1 MGDTIQKFDE
11 FADAQS
17 CSDKTESVLPEQD
30 GMTNRNCY
38 IRIPMKDIVDI
49 N

>member
-17 CSDKTESVLPEQD
+17 YPDKTESVLSGQD
-30 GMTNRNCY
+30 
-38 IRIPMKDIVDI
+38 
-49 N
+49 